1 MRAAMQRYHSLLLSM
16 IWLAWAPKHATAQA
30 PEALWYMVAGEHS
43 VQSFLAHADQ
53 ISVVAPQVFY
63 LDSLGVVWG
72 SVDARVV
79 TKAREKNVKLVP
91 LVMNPGFDQA
101 AFHRVLSVPDAR
113 LRAIRNMTALCHDNR
128 FAGLQFDFE
137 NIAVSDKDL
146 FTAFARETADRS
158 EEHTSELQ
166 S

>member
-1 MRAAMQRYHSLLLSM
+1 MQRYPSLLLSM

-63 LDSLGVVWG
+63 MDSLGVIWG

-79 TKAREKNVKLVP
+79 AKAREQRVKLVP

-101 AFHRVLSVPDAR
+101 QFHRVLTVPDAR
-113 LRAIRNMTALCHDNR
+113 HRGVRSLSALCREQKFD
-128 FAGLQFDFE
+128 GIQFDFE
-137 NIAVSDKDL
+137 NIAVADKDA
-146 FTAFARETADRS
+146 FTSFAREAADS
-158 EEHTSELQ
+158 LHAV
-166 S
+166 